1 MFGKSGESGPRA
13 SLADRE
19 DPRPREFLRPGFVG
33 GRPLR
38 DAGRPA
44 GEARFESQKKQSSM
58 ILADTSVSI
67 EFLNG
72 SLGSGIKEDTFQ
84 VVTCLP
90 VIQEIFEGLRGDL
103 PSGATEGVYDSI
115 VDRLPDC
122 RHRHQQQ
129 GPGMA

>member
-1 MFGKSGESGPRA
+1 P
-13 SLADRE
+13 ADRE

-44 GEARFESQKKQSSM
+44 GETRFESQKKQSSM
-58 ILADTSVSI
+58 ILADTSVWI

-72 SLGSGIKEDTFQ
+72 GLGSGVKEDTMFQ

-90 VIQEIFEGLRGDL
+90 VIEEIFQGLRPVPESRLFEERFLAL
-103 PSGATEGVYDSI
+103 P
-115 VDRLPDC
+115 RLSDPLPL
-122 RHRHQQQ
+122 RLFL
-129 GPGMA
+129 